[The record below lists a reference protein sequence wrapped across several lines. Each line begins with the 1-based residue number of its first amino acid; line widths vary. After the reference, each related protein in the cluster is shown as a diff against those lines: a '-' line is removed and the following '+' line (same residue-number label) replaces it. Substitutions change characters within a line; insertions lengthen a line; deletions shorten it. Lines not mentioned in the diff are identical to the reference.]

1 MERNYKFIAFVMLL
15 TIQLTSLFPK
25 SLDERIAD
33 FPNLSGKEQ
42 VDTLL
47 EMYSDDIYF
56 ARKTK
61 FARFV
66 GIIIRNYSETRE
78 YILEKFKNTKP
89 VPYEQTPCD
98 FEILLTILERAVAE
112 LTGYLHTQFYES
124 IEDYNETV
132 YDLYKMK
139 MDEYLKEYKVI
150 DFEYISLLDFT
161 LQIETGKDYILTLE
175 DLPWLLE
182 ELTTQGYEG
191 LSINSYKINNRSL
204 YEGYGWV
211 FENDAPLAPVVFQP

>member
-1 MERNYKFIAFVMLL
+1 
-15 TIQLTSLFPK
+15 
-25 SLDERIAD
+25 
-33 FPNLSGKEQ
+33 
-42 VDTLL
+42 
-47 EMYSDDIYF
+47 
-56 ARKTK
+56 
-61 FARFV
+61 
-66 GIIIRNYSETRE
+66 
-78 YILEKFKNTKP
+78 
-89 VPYEQTPCD
+89 
-98 FEILLTILERAVAE
+98 
-112 LTGYLHTQFYES
+112 
-124 IEDYNETV
+124 
-132 YDLYKMK
+132 

-211 FENDAPLAPVVFQP
+211 FENDPPLAPVVFQP

>member
-1 MERNYKFIAFVMLL
+1 MTGKLKFLVFSVLL
-15 TIQLTSLFPK
+15 TMQLTNMFPK
-25 SLDERIAD
+25 SLEERIAD
-33 FPNLSGKEQ
+33 FANLSGKEQ

-56 ARKTK
+56 ARKIK

-78 YILEKFKNTKP
+78 YILERFKNTRP
-89 VPYEQTPCD
+89 VPNEQTPCD
-98 FEILLTILERAVAE
+98 FEILFIILERAVAE

-139 MDEYLKEYKVI
+139 MDEYLRENKVI
-150 DFEYISLLDFT
+150 DLEYTMLRDCVLS
-161 LQIETGKDYILTLE
+161 IETGTRHITALE
-175 DLPWLLE
+175 DLPGLLD
-182 ELTTQGYEG
+182 ELTAQGYEG
-191 LSINSYKINNRSL
+191 LFIDTYCIYERSF
-204 YEGYGWV
+204 YE
-211 FENDAPLAPVVFQP
+211 E

>member
-1 MERNYKFIAFVMLL
+1 MTKRNKIIVFTMLL
-15 TIQLTSLFPK
+15 TMQLTSMFPK

-47 EMYSDDIYF
+47 EMYSDDINF
-56 ARKTK
+56 GRKSK
-61 FARFV
+61 FARFE
-66 GIIIRNYSETRE
+66 GIIIRNYRETRE
-78 YILEKFKNTKP
+78 YILERFKDTKP
-89 VPYEQTPCD
+89 VPYEQTPSD
-98 FEILLTILERAVAE
+98 FSILFMILEDAIDE
-112 LTGYLHTQFYES
+112 LTGYLHIQFFES
-124 IEDYNETV
+124 IEDYKETV